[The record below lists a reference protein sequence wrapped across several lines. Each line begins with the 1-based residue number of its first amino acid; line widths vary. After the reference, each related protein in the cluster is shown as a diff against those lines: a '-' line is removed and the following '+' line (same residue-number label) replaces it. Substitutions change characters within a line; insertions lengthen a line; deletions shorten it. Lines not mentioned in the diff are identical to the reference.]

1 MKFKQIF
8 GFILLAAAIFG
19 FGKKLSS
26 GMSDYVED
34 GLVMV
39 LTVLLIGLFLLLG
52 IRQILRS

>member
-1 MKFKQIF
+1 MNFKRIL

-26 GMSDYVED
+26 GMSNYFED
-34 GLVMV
+34 GLLMVFFVMIV
-39 LTVLLIGLFLLLG
+39 GLVMLLG